1 MNWIKAILPTIGGL
15 LGGPLGSVAVSAAA
29 DALGLSDKTQDAVQR
44 ALTSGNLST
53 EQLAALQQADA
64 QLKIKMQELGIKAEE
79 IASADRASARRM
91 QIDTG
96 SIVPHVI
103 AILFVGIYLTM
114 MCLLLTGTMKL
125 WEDATLTMLLGGLTS
140 GVAMMLGYYFG
151 SSATQP
157 SKPDKGG

>member
-1 MNWIKAILPTIGGL
+1 MSWIKSILPTIGGL
-15 LGGPLGSVAVSAAA
+15 LGGPLGSLAVGAAA
-29 DALGLSDKTQDAVQR
+29 DALGLSDKTQDAVQK
-44 ALTSGNLST
+44 ALSSGNLST

-114 MCLLLTGTMKL
+114 MCLLLTGAMKL

-140 GVAMMLGYYFG
+140 GVAMILGYYFG